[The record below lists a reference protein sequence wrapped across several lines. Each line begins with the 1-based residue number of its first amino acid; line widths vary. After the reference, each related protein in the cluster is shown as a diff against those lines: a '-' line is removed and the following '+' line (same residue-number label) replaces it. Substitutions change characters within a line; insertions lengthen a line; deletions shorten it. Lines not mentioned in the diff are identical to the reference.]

1 MENDISLRLAMSKPD
16 KPTDHYFSA
25 TTETPSKP
33 KTFTFQFNGR
43 DLEVRTDRGVFSY
56 GALDQGTKVLLE
68 QVPAPADGPALD
80 LGCGAGAIAL
90 ALATHG
96 TTVFAV
102 DTNLRALE
110 LSKQNASNNGFG
122 NVKVLPTN
130 EVPDDQRFATI
141 WSNPPIRIGKEALHD
156 MLNQWLPR
164 LLPDGEAW
172 LVVQKNLGADSLH
185 TWLQTVGYSVE
196 RTASR
201 KGFRVLRVTHA
212 RAG

>member
-1 MENDISLRLAMSKPD
+1 MSKPD

-25 TTETPSKP
+25 TTEAPSKP

-80 LGCGAGAIAL
+80 LGCGAGVIAL

-122 NVKVLPTN
+122 NVKVLPPN
-130 EVPDDQRFATI
+130 EVTDDQRFATI

-156 MLNQWLPR
+156 MLDQWLPR

>member
-1 MENDISLRLAMSKPD
+1 MSKPD

-56 GALDQGTKVLLE
+56 GALDKGTKVLLE
-68 QVPAPADGPALD
+68 HVPSPADGPVLD

-110 LSKQNASNNGFG
+110 LTKQNATNNGLG
-122 NVKVLPTN
+122 NVKVLSPN
-130 EVPDDQRFATI
+130 QVPDDQRFVTI

-185 TWLQTVGYSVE
+185 TWLQTMGYSVE
-196 RTASR
+196 RVASR
-201 KGFRVLRVTHA
+201 KGFRVLRITHA

>member
-1 MENDISLRLAMSKPD
+1 MSKPD

-25 TTETPSKP
+25 TTEAPSKP
-33 KTFTFQFNGR
+33 KTFTFQFNGSS
-43 DLEVRTDRGVFSY
+43 LEVRTDRGVFSY

-96 TTVFAV
+96 ATVFAV

-122 NVKVLPTN
+122 NVKVLPPN

-196 RTASR
+196 RIASR